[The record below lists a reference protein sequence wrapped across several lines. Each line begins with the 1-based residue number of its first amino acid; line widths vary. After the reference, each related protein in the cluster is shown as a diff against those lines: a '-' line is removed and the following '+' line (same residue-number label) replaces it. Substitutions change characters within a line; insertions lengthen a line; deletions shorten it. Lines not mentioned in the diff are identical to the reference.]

1 MSRHILYKL
10 FPFLKSLIKSGLNN
24 KSSPNIFTLL
34 GTTIFTTYCHGTFAL
49 ATNKTEEIC
58 VAKKYKYVSNG
69 FTNFMIVDTNGRHF
83 NVNNSFWYWK
93 WDSIEDWTNILKESK
108 GQESKGQESIAV
120 SYYGYRIPFLGM
132 FPNVVEVSANLELEP
147 RLAEIKD
154 EKEKK
159 RKNAGNILS
168 HIHI

>member
-1 MSRHILYKL
+1 MSRHFFYRL
-10 FPFLKSLIKSGLNN
+10 FPFVKSLAREAK
-24 KSSPNIFTLL
+24 PNIFTLL
-34 GTTIFTTYCHGTFAL
+34 GTTIVTTYCHGSFAL

-58 VAKKYKYVSNG
+58 IAKKYKYVSNG

-93 WDSIEDWTNILKESK
+93 WDAIEDWTNILKEGK
-108 GQESKGQESIAV
+108 GQEVIAV

-132 FPNVVEVSANLELEP
+132 FPNVVEVSANLENKLEE
-147 RLAEIKD
+147 R
-154 EKEKK
+154 KEKRRK
-159 RKNAGNILS
+159 RVDVLLS

>member
-1 MSRHILYKL
+1 MSRHFFYRL
-10 FPFLKSLIKSGLNN
+10 FPFVKALAREAN
-24 KSSPNIFTLL
+24 PNIFTLL
-34 GTTIFTTYCHGTFAL
+34 GTTIVTTYCHGSFAL

-58 VAKKYKYVSNG
+58 IAKKYKYVSNG

-93 WDSIEDWTNILKESK
+93 WDAIEDWTNILKEGK
-108 GQESKGQESIAV
+108 GQEVVAV

-132 FPNVVEVSANLELEP
+132 FPNVVEVSANLENKLEE
-147 RLAEIKD
+147 R
-154 EKEKK
+154 KEKRRK
-159 RKNAGNILS
+159 RVDVLLS

>member
-1 MSRHILYKL
+1 MSRHFFYRL
-10 FPFLKSLIKSGLNN
+10 FPFVKALAREAK
-24 KSSPNIFTLL
+24 PNIFTLL
-34 GTTIFTTYCHGTFAL
+34 GTTIFTTYCHGSFAL

-93 WDSIEDWTNILKESK
+93 WDAIEDWTNIKK
-108 GQESKGQESIAV
+108 GENKIFV

-132 FPNVVEVSANLELEP
+132 FPNVVEVSSNLTP
-147 RLAEIKD
+147 RLE
-154 EKEKK
+154 ERKERRKK
-159 RKNAGNILS
+159 RVDVLLS

>member
-1 MSRHILYKL
+1 MSRYFFYKL
-10 FPFLKSLIKSGLNN
+10 FPFVKAL
-24 KSSPNIFTLL
+24 SSNAKPNILTFL
-34 GTTIFTTYCHGTFAL
+34 GSSIAITYIHGTFAL
-49 ATNKTEEIC
+49 ATNEIEEIC

-93 WDSIEDWTNILKESK
+93 WDAIEDWTNILKECK
-108 GQESKGQESIAV
+108 GQEVIAV

-132 FPNVVEVSANLELEP
+132 FPNVVEVSSNSVSKLEE
-147 RLAEIKD
+147 K
-154 EKEKK
+154 KEKK
-159 RKNAGNILS
+159 EKRRKSIDILLS